1 MKNKFIAI
9 PILLGTLI
17 WQASCRSGRQEDCAR
32 HIQTEI
38 HTGVPAET
46 AEAALKKCGFTT
58 TMDPTD
64 KSLYGDKR
72 VEHFP
77 ITERTQVLIKLD
89 ADNRVASVTV
99 STGLIGP

>member
-1 MKNKFIAI
+1 MKNKFTMFL
-9 PILLGTLI
+9 ILLGTLI
-17 WQASCRSGRQEDCAR
+17 WQASCRSGRQEDCAKQ
-32 HIQTEI
+32 IQSEI
-38 HTGVPAET
+38 HTGLPVET
-46 AEAALKKCGFTT
+46 AEAALKKCGFTI
-58 TMDPTD
+58 TMDPTK

-99 STGLIGP
+99 GTGLIGP